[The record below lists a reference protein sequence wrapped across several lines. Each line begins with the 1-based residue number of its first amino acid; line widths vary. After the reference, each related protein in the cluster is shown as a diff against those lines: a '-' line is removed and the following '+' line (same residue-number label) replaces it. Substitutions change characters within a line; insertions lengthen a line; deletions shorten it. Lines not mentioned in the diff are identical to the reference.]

1 MASLH
6 PAGLRAPARGAAER
20 GRYSDHGRTN
30 YAAAGPPR
38 TLTTGRRLGQRPAM
52 NSGHVTKAVLLAA
65 GKGTRMRELTNEL
78 PKPMIPVRG
87 KPILLHIVEGL
98 RAAGVTH
105 IQIVVGW
112 RAEVVTEFFGD
123 GAKFGVAV
131 EYVTQVVQDGTGRVV
146 ELAKE
151 FAGAD
156 PFILSY
162 GDILIDPSNY
172 ARLAALGDAE
182 ALVSVKYNPG
192 EVSKGGAVFVN
203 ERFELTD
210 LREKPQPGE
219 PTSPWYN
226 AGVYSFR
233 PSIFEFTA
241 KLEKSPRGE
250 YELTDAVRALAQSGH
265 RVPALELTG
274 DWADVRD
281 PEVLAQLNA

>member
-1 MASLH
+1 
-6 PAGLRAPARGAAER
+6 
-20 GRYSDHGRTN
+20 
-30 YAAAGPPR
+30 
-38 TLTTGRRLGQRPAM
+38 M
-52 NSGHVTKAVLLAA
+52 NSQPSPIRKAVLLAA

-78 PKPMIPVRG
+78 PKPMIAVRG

-112 RAEVVTEFFGD
+112 RAEVVQEFFGD
-123 GAKFGVAV
+123 GGKHGVSV
-131 EYVTQVVQDGTGRVV
+131 EYVTQEVQDGTGRVV
-146 ELAKE
+146 ELAKG

-162 GDILIDPSNY
+162 GDILIDPANY
-172 ARLAALGDAE
+172 RRLADLGDAE
-182 ALVSVKYNPG
+182 ALISVKHNPG
-192 EVSKGGAVFVN
+192 EIAKGGAVFVN
-203 ERFELTD
+203 ERFEMTD

-226 AGVYSFR
+226 AGVYAFR

-241 KLEKSPRGE
+241 RLEKSPRGE
-250 YELTDAVRALAQSGH
+250 YELTDAIRALAMSG
-265 RVPALELTG
+265 RKVQALELSG

-281 PEVLAQLNA
+281 PEVLAQLNG